1 MACTIGLPIFLP
13 IIIVSFVLLVLN
25 GSLIFGLLGMSC
37 SPVYREHI
45 LHLRTTRLVCRPPA
59 GCVRERV
66 CLSVSVCGFVDVCAC
81 QDIGCL
87 RVCVCVLC
95 AGSLN

>member
-45 LHLRTTRLVCRPPA
+45 LF
-59 GCVRERV
+59 REHI
-66 CLSVSVCGFVDVCAC
+66 LSTENTFY
-81 QDIGCL
+81 L
-87 RVCVCVLC
+87 
-95 AGSLN
+95 